1 MNRRRFVIGS
11 AAVSAFAAMPFEALA
26 STFMLGGTTTQRD
39 LVDALPQPAHGQ
51 WVRLILGTGVEYQKQ
66 IGAAIEAT
74 EHGDLLYYETQVGT
88 PGGSCNPNTM
98 KRTYLQGKRFTSL
111 FDPAPVAAAVA
122 NSGTTLTRWG
132 DLQGGQTQAPRDA
145 TLQLLDAAYLYDD
158 RPMRVVSTNRETL
171 HVPAS
176 SAYSGSAESSR
187 GALRPIETTHTV
199 AEFSKPYDAKH
210 RLTRVE
216 FWTTPAVPFGVVK
229 YRALV
234 RDADPFELRV
244 YSYGTHFKTD
254 LAMSL
259 ETIRNV
265 TPDGTYIQTS

>member
-1 MNRRRFVIGS
+1 MNRRQFAVGTL
-11 AAVSAFAAMPFEALA
+11 AASTVAAIPFEALA
-26 STFMLGGTTTQRD
+26 STFVLGGATTQRRF
-39 LVDALPQPAHGQ
+39 VDALPRPAHGQ

-66 IGAAIEAT
+66 IGAATEAT

-98 KRTYLQGKRFTSL
+98 KRTYLQGKKFTSL
-111 FDPAPVAAAVA
+111 FDQAPVAAAVA

-145 TLQLLDAAYLYDD
+145 KLQLLDSSYLYDD
-158 RPMRVVSTNRETL
+158 RPMRVVSSVRETIHL
-171 HVPAS
+171 PAS

-187 GALRPIETTHTV
+187 GTLHPIETTHTV
-199 AEFSKPYDAKH
+199 AEFTAPYDAKH

-234 RDADPFELRV
+234 RDADPFEMRV
-244 YSYGTHFKTD
+244 YSYGTRFKTD

>member
-1 MNRRRFVIGS
+1 MNRRQFALGTI
-11 AAVSAFAAMPFEALA
+11 AAAAATAVPFEAFAA
-26 STFMLGGTTTQRD
+26 SFMLGGSTTQRS

-51 WVRLILGTGVEYQKQ
+51 WVRLILGSGVEYQKQ
-66 IGAAIEAT
+66 IGAVTEAT

-98 KRTYLQGKRFTSL
+98 KRTYLQGKKFTSL
-111 FDPAPVAAAVA
+111 FDQAPVAAAVA
-122 NSGTTLTRWG
+122 NSGTTLTRWA
-132 DLQGGQTQAPRDA
+132 DLHGGQTQAGRDA
-145 TLQLLDAAYLYDD
+145 TLQLLDTAYLYDD
-158 RPMRVVSTNRETL
+158 RPMHVVSTNRETVKL
-171 HVPAS
+171 PAS
-176 SAYSGSAESSR
+176 TAYSGSADSNR
-187 GALRPIETTHTV
+187 GALHAIETTHTV
-199 AEFSKPYDAKH
+199 AEFAGPYDAKH

-229 YRALV
+229 YRAIV
-234 RDADPFELRV
+234 RDADPFDLRV

-259 ETIRNV
+259 ETIRNI